1 MGTPYNFRSWLDQPH
16 MDPNT
21 NLLTEEY
28 ARGIQEFMGVV
39 QSQPEAR
46 TSKYLLCPCSTC
58 KNNIRVKKMEVWS
71 HLYLKGFTR
80 GYKIWYLHG
89 ERFEYGSSSEPQT
102 ADRLD
107 EPTTDVDFGIG
118 TVQMVYDAYGEN
130 LPSGEEEG
138 DRQEQP
144 NVENFPCEEEG
155 EREQPNLEARRFF
168 EMLDA
173 AKQPL
178 YQGCKDGHSPLSS
191 ASRLMALKTDYN
203 LAEECVDAI
212 ADFVKDVLPED
223 NLAPGSYYE
232 VQKLVAG
239 LGLPYQVID
248 VCIDNCMI
256 YWRADENRERC
267 KFCRKPR
274 YQDTT
279 GRVPVPYKR
288 MWYLPL
294 TERLK
299 RLYQSERTAEPM
311 RWHAEHLTNGE
322 ITHPSDA
329 EAWKHFQSTYPEFA
343 SEVRNVYLALCTDG
357 FSPFGKHGRQYS
369 LWPVILT
376 PYNLPPHLCM
386 RREFLFLSILVPG
399 PDHPKRSLDVFL
411 QPLIYELQLL
421 WEHGVHTYDVSR
433 KENFQMRAVLMWT
446 ISDFPA
452 YGMLSGWTTHG
463 RLSCPYCQDNTDA
476 FQLKNGRKTCWFDC
490 HRRFLPHDHPYRKS
504 KTLFTKNKRVFDSPP
519 EEVSGK
525 KLKEQLRDFGADRTP
540 DVGGNGHEPIYGVG
554 ENHNWHKK
562 SIFWDLPYWET
573 HLLRHCLDV
582 MHIEKNFFDN
592 LMNTILDVQG
602 KTKDNLKSRL
612 DLVDICARPE
622 LHVDEHGKGPIPIY
636 RLDATAKEE
645 FFDWITHSVKFP
657 DGYASSLR
665 NCVDKSEG
673 KFTGLK
679 SHDCHVMMQRLL
691 PFAFSALLPRNV
703 HEATAGISAFFRD
716 LCSRSLTSDG
726 IRNLEVKIPVILC
739 NLEKIF
745 PPSFFDVMEHLA
757 IHLAREAAL
766 GGPVQY
772 RWMYLYERFM
782 FHLKKKVKNLSKV
795 EGSIVAQ
802 CINEETSNFA
812 EYYFPSEVRTK
823 SRRPARHDDRGER
836 ATYYV
841 YVPNMFTQ
849 IGRHSGKSTDRILT
863 VAEHAH
869 LHTYLLTNCE
879 DILEYESIY
888 LAEMRLKYPD
898 ATEEQL
904 EQLKQN
910 NFATWLSDYVSHCL
924 AIGHPPKDWLREIVC
939 GPKFVAKSYPRYCT
953 RGYAFRVLKEN
964 TVRRTIDCG
973 VSSSSGDDVSSSPPI
988 RSL

>member
-1 MGTPYNFRSWLDQPH
+1 
-16 MDPNT
+16 
-21 NLLTEEY
+21 
-28 ARGIQEFMGVV
+28 
-39 QSQPEAR
+39 
-46 TSKYLLCPCSTC
+46 
-58 KNNIRVKKMEVWS
+58 MEVWS

-343 SEVRNVYLALCTDG
+343 SE
-357 FSPFGKHGRQYS
+357 
-369 LWPVILT
+369 
-376 PYNLPPHLCM
+376 
-386 RREFLFLSILVPG
+386 
-399 PDHPKRSLDVFL
+399 
-411 QPLIYELQLL
+411 
-421 WEHGVHTYDVSR
+421 
-433 KENFQMRAVLMWT
+433 
-446 ISDFPA
+446 
-452 YGMLSGWTTHG
+452 
-463 RLSCPYCQDNTDA
+463 
-476 FQLKNGRKTCWFDC
+476 
-490 HRRFLPHDHPYRKS
+490 
-504 KTLFTKNKRVFDSPP
+504 RVFDSPP

-645 FFDWITHSVKFP
+645 EVYW
-657 DGYASSLR
+657 
-665 NCVDKSEG
+665 
-673 KFTGLK
+673 
-679 SHDCHVMMQRLL
+679 
-691 PFAFSALLPRNV
+691 
-703 HEATAGISAFFRD
+703 
-716 LCSRSLTSDG
+716 
-726 IRNLEVKIPVILC
+726 LEEP
-739 NLEKIF
+739 
-745 PPSFFDVMEHLA
+745 
-757 IHLAREAAL
+757 
-766 GGPVQY
+766 
-772 RWMYLYERFM
+772 
-782 FHLKKKVKNLSKV
+782 
-795 EGSIVAQ
+795 
-802 CINEETSNFA
+802 
-812 EYYFPSEVRTK
+812 
-823 SRRPARHDDRGER
+823 
-836 ATYYV
+836 
-841 YVPNMFTQ
+841 
-849 IGRHSGKSTDRILT
+849 
-863 VAEHAH
+863 
-869 LHTYLLTNCE
+869 
-879 DILEYESIY
+879 
-888 LAEMRLKYPD
+888 
-898 ATEEQL
+898 
-904 EQLKQN
+904 
-910 NFATWLSDYVSHCL
+910 
-924 AIGHPPKDWLREIVC
+924 
-939 GPKFVAKSYPRYCT
+939 
-953 RGYAFRVLKEN
+953 
-964 TVRRTIDCG
+964 
-973 VSSSSGDDVSSSPPI
+973 
-988 RSL
+988 